1 MFHGRGAGPLTGLS
15 IGCPE
20 SKSKW
25 YLKTNNDMVS
35 KTLIDPK
42 VNRLSTKIYLASVDI
57 NILPEKGAHLFCS
70 ESYTLN

>member
-1 MFHGRGAGPLTGLS
+1 
-15 IGCPE
+15 
-20 SKSKW
+20 
-25 YLKTNNDMVS
+25 MVS

-42 VNRLSTKIYLASVDI
+42 VNRLLTKIYLASVDI